1 MAAAENRKQRME
13 KEFDY
18 RVLQHGVSSG
28 RLKIFTDF
36 RVFNQGHSPTYSPWD
51 NVAPLLVLVL
61 LSLALLVLVGII
73 VGVLA
78 LLLSVV
84 LYAFLIRIWVM
95 HRLHE
100 RTRQAM
106 MQNLY
111 NWELLWGMGGVV
123 LANERTGQMCHAP
136 GGNWR
141 TFVVTGLAD
150 IAGAL
155 RGDTDMANLREQ
167 GGMGGRGDGR

>member
-1 MAAAENRKQRME
+1 MANETRKQRQDR
-13 KEFDY
+13 EFDY

-28 RLKIFTDF
+28 RLKIYTDF

-51 NVAPLLVLVL
+51 NVAPLLLMVLV
-61 LSLALLVLVGII
+61 SLALLVVVGII

-84 LYAFLIRIWVM
+84 LYAFFVRLWVM

-106 MQNLY
+106 MQNLN
-111 NWELLWGMGGVV
+111 NWEVLWGMGGVV
-123 LANERTGQMCHAP
+123 LSNERTGQLCHAP
-136 GGNWR
+136 AGNWR
-141 TFVVTGLAD
+141 AFVTNGLAD
-150 IAGAL
+150 LAAAL
-155 RGDTDMANLREQ
+155 RGDADMASLRED
-167 GGMGGRGDGR
+167 GNLPMGGRK

>member
-1 MAAAENRKQRME
+1 MPSSAEARKQRME
-13 KEFDY
+13 KEFDF

-51 NVAPLLVLVL
+51 NVAPLLFMVLV
-61 LSLALLVLVGII
+61 SLALLVLVGII

-78 LLLSVV
+78 LVLSVV

-106 MQNLY
+106 MQNLNNCVITSY
-111 NWELLWGMGGVV
+111 SIHYTKLYDLCQRG
-123 LANERTGQMCHAP
+123 RSSP
-136 GGNWR
+136 R
-141 TFVVTGLAD
+141 
-150 IAGAL
+150 L
-155 RGDTDMANLREQ
+155 RQ
-167 GGMGGRGDGR
+167 SP

>member
-61 LSLALLVLVGII
+61 VSLALLVLVGII

-78 LLLSVV
+78 LVLSVV

-141 TFVVTGLAD
+141 TFVVNGLAD
-150 IAGAL
+150 IASAL
-155 RGDTDMANLREQ
+155 RGDADMANLREQ
-167 GGMGGRGDGR
+167 GSMNRGDGR